1 MGYYIATISVSVSA
15 SSDEESVIK
24 IEQIRKHIEAN
35 RNCNPYIEQV
45 KELNQKPTFLNRYR
59 HVYFYKIIK
68 SVISKKNIK

>member
-35 RNCNPYIEQV
+35 RNCNSYIEQV

-59 HVYFYKIIK
+59 HVDFYKIIK